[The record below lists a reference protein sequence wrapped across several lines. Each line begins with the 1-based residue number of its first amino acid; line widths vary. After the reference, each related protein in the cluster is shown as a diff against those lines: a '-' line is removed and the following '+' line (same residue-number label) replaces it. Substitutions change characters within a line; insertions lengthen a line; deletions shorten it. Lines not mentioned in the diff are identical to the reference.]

1 MLGATCKNTIHL
13 TKHNLQTTIVIL
25 YSGADT
31 GFRLEGGGVNFIVN
45 LPSRYK

>member
-31 GFRLEGGGVNFIVN
+31 GFRLEGGGGSI
-45 LPSRYK
+45 LL